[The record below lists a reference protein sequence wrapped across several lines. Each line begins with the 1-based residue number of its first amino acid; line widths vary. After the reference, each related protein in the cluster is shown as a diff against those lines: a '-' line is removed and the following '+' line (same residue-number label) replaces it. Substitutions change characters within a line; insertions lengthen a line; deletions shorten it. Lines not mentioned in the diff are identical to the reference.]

1 MYNSEPP
8 TQRAGQYVQC
18 KVGVERVG
26 DFAAVDRATDDRR
39 RSGPARVTYR
49 QQEGGLQG
57 GVAVCLAEQVG
68 NDRLR
73 QRIGEDRVLGAQE
86 RDDIALQAAGVR
98 HVEVSPRDLR
108 DQRDRHVLL
117 RAPAAVDRRFAN
129 ARSTGYRLDRQ
140 PSITALS
147 EFGEESLTDRLG
159 HVSLK

>member
-8 TQRAGQYVQC
+8 TQRTGQYVQC

-49 QQEGGLQG
+49 QQEGALKG
-57 GVAVCLAEQVG
+57 GVAVCLAEQV
-68 NDRLR
+68 
-73 QRIGEDRVLGAQE
+73 GEDRVLGAQE

-117 RAPAAVDRRFAN
+117 RAPAAVDRR
-129 ARSTGYRLDRQ
+129 
-140 PSITALS
+140 
-147 EFGEESLTDRLG
+147 
-159 HVSLK
+159 